1 MADVL
6 GHLLTQQGHWM
17 LPVFLTVLA
26 TAAVAGLLR
35 HGLAFL
41 GQRLAHTHTPWDD
54 AALEAA
60 DPPLRAL
67 CWLLGLNAAA
77 LLIASRTDAGVFA
90 YATPLREFLLIVLI
104 AWFLLRFVSAVEE
117 RLVRPAGRHHPVDV
131 TTTRAIA
138 KVLRISVIITAAL
151 ILLQKLGYS
160 LSGVLAF
167 GGIGGI
173 AVGFAAKDLLA
184 NFFGGLM
191 IFLDR
196 PFSLGDWIRSPDRE
210 LEGSVEYIGWRLT
223 RIRTGD
229 KRPLYI
235 PNSTFASIAVENVSR
250 MTHRR
255 LSHSLR
261 LRLEDWERLPR
272 LIPRLQ
278 ELLATHPGLDP
289 EQAPMA
295 SLEKIGESAL
305 DILLLAFT
313 RSTDWGEFNRVRED
327 VFLRALALVAEEG
340 AAIAVPT
347 RTLHVD
353 AGAGA
358 PQKRRRGGSSSRARC
373 SSSSATWPRQ

>member
-1 MADVL
+1 
-6 GHLLTQQGHWM
+6 M

-35 HGLAFL
+35 QGLDFL
-41 GQRLAHTHTPWDD
+41 GRRLARTHTPWDD

-60 DPPLRAL
+60 EPPLRAL

-77 LLIASRTDAGVFA
+77 LLIASRTEAGIFA
-90 YATPLREFLLIVLI
+90 YATPAREFLLIVIL
-104 AWFLLRFVSAVEE
+104 AWFLLRFVHAVEE
-117 RLVRPAGRHHPVDV
+117 RLVRPQGSHHPVDV
-131 TTTRAIA
+131 TTTRAVA
-138 KVLRISVIITAAL
+138 KVLRISVIITAVL

-160 LSGVLAF
+160 VSGVLAF

-223 RIRTGD
+223 RIRTAD
-229 KRPLYI
+229 KRPLYV

-278 ELLATHPGLDP
+278 DMLATHPGLDP
-289 EQAPMA
+289 EQAQMA

-305 DILLLAFT
+305 DILLHAFT

-327 VFLRALALVAEEG
+327 VFLRALALIAEEG
-340 AAIAVPT
+340 AEIAVPT
-347 RTLHVD
+347 RTLHMESGPP
-353 AGAGA
+353 ASTPSPSA
-358 PQKRRRGGSSSRARC
+358 PPQ
-373 SSSSATWPRQ
+373 